1 MSPNPNHTSPMSQ
14 ASSGST
20 ASPDAVHVN
29 ASRRTFLKAGVLLTT
44 GAGGGMLLGFSLPA
58 AGGPPLRA
66 GVTDELVN
74 VASPPQG
81 VFAPNAFIQIG
92 TDGQV
97 TLIMSKVE
105 MGQGIYT
112 AISML
117 IAEELEVPLSRVV
130 LAHAPPDEKRYF
142 DPLLGGQLTGG
153 STSIRY
159 AWDPMRQ
166 AGATA
171 RTVLVNVAAARWQ
184 VDPSTCKAEDGTVVH
199 AASGRRLGYGDLVA
213 DAARQP
219 VPKDVKLKSPDQ
231 FRVIGKPT
239 KRLDGVPKGNGT
251 AVFGMDVRLPDMQYA
266 IIVNCPVFGGKVASV
281 DDSVAKKVPG
291 VKQVVVLDDI
301 VAVVGEHTWAAKRGA
316 SALKIRWN
324 DGPNGKV
331 STRDLF
337 DDMKRA
343 AKKQGAVAKSVGDI
357 RDGLD
362 KAASRFDAAYEQPFL
377 AHAPMEPVNCTLH
390 VKADSCEVWTGT
402 QVPTRAVD
410 EVNRATGIPKDKIVL
425 YNHLLGGGF
434 GRRLEADMVYKAA
447 AVARRVNGPVKVI
460 WSREED
466 VQHDIYRPCYYDE
479 VVVGLDSKGK
489 PVAWHHKVIGSSI
502 IARFAPPLFKDGVD
516 IDAVE
521 VLTDLPYAIGT
532 QQIEYIRQE
541 PRHIP
546 TGWWRGVGPT
556 RATFVVESLI
566 DELAIRAN
574 ADPVQYRQSLLGQT
588 PRAKNVLDIAAR
600 MANWGTPLPKG
611 SGRGVSVLHAF
622 GSFMCMVAEVT
633 VDKNN
638 DVFVKRVACAVD
650 AGMLVNPETVE
661 AQMQGGIIFGITG
674 ALWGEITIADGRVQ
688 QTNFADYRVLRI
700 HETPKIE
707 VHLVKSAEAPG
718 GIGEPGTSAI
728 GAALANAVYAATG
741 RRLRALPLV
750 RQLKTPAGKTASKT
764 V

>member
-1 MSPNPNHTSPMSQ
+1 MSPNHNNTSP
-14 ASSGST
+14 
-20 ASPDAVHVN
+20 ASPESIN
-29 ASRRTFLKAGVLLTT
+29 PSRRTFLKAGVMLTA
-44 GAGGGMLLGFSLPA
+44 GAGGGLLLGFSLPA
-58 AGGPPLRA
+58 TGGPPLRA

-74 VASPPQG
+74 VASPQG

-97 TLIMSKVE
+97 TLIMPKVE
-105 MGQGIYT
+105 MGQGVYT
-112 AISML
+112 AIPML
-117 IAEELEVPLSRVV
+117 LAEELEVPLSRVV
-130 LAHAPPDEKRYF
+130 LAHAPPDEKRFF

-166 AGATA
+166 AGAVA
-171 RTVLVNVAAARWQ
+171 RTLLVNTAAARWQ

-199 AASGRRLGYGDLVA
+199 AASSRRVGYGDLVA
-213 DAARQP
+213 DAAKQP
-219 VPKDVKLKSPDQ
+219 VPKEVKLKSPDQ
-231 FRVIGKPT
+231 FRVIGKPL

-251 AVFGMDVRLPDMQYA
+251 AIFGIDVMLPDMQYA
-266 IIVNCPVFGGKVASV
+266 MIVNCPVFGGKVASV
-281 DDSVAKKVPG
+281 DDSVAKQVPG

-337 DDMKRA
+337 NDMKRA
-343 AKKQGAVAKSVGDI
+343 AKKQGAVAKSVGNI

-362 KAASRFDAAYEQPFL
+362 KAASRFNAEYEQPFL

-410 EVNRATGIPKDKIVL
+410 EVNRATGVPKDKIVL

-447 AVARRVNGPVKVI
+447 AVAKRVNGPVKVI

-479 VVVGLDSKGK
+479 VVVGLDGKGK
-489 PVAWHHKVIGSSI
+489 PVAWYHKVIGSSI
-502 IARFAPPLFKDGVD
+502 LARFAPPLFKDGID
-516 IDAVE
+516 ADAVE
-521 VLTDLPYAIGT
+521 VVTDLPYAIPT
-532 QQIEYIRQE
+532 QQIEYIREE

-600 MANWGTPLPKG
+600 MANWGSALPKG

-633 VDKNN
+633 VDKANE
-638 DVFVKRVACAVD
+638 VAVKRVVCAVD

-688 QTNFADYRVLRI
+688 QTNFADYRMLRI
-700 HETPKIE
+700 NETPKIE
-707 VHLVKSAEAPG
+707 VHLVKSTEAPG

-741 RRLRALPLV
+741 KRLRALPLV
-750 RQLKTPAGKTASKT
+750 RQLKTPANKTA
-764 V
+764 

>member
-1 MSPNPNHTSPMSQ
+1 MSQTHNNTSPAAHPADPES
-14 ASSGST
+14 
-20 ASPDAVHVN
+20 VN
-29 ASRRTFLKAGVLLTT
+29 PSRRTFLKAGVLLTT

-74 VASPPQG
+74 VVSPQG
-81 VFAPNAFIQIG
+81 VYAPNAFVQIG

-97 TLIMSKVE
+97 TLIMPKVE
-105 MGQGIYT
+105 MGQGVYT
-112 AISML
+112 AIPML
-117 IAEELEVPLSRVV
+117 LAEELEVPLSRVV
-130 LAHAPPDEKRYF
+130 IAHAPPDEKLFF

-166 AGATA
+166 AGAVA
-171 RTVLVNVAAARWQ
+171 RTVLVSAAAARWQ
-184 VDPSTCKAEDGTVVH
+184 VDPSTCKASDGAVLH
-199 AASGRRLGYGDLVA
+199 AATGRRLTYGELVT
-213 DAARQP
+213 DAAKLP
-219 VPKDVKLKSPDQ
+219 VPKEVALKRPDQ
-231 FRVIGKPT
+231 FQIVGKPL

-251 AVFGMDVRLPDMQYA
+251 ATFGIDVMIPDMKFA

-281 DDSVAKKVPG
+281 DDSVAKQVPG
-291 VKQVVVLDDI
+291 VTQVVVLDDT
-301 VAVVGEHTWAAKRGA
+301 VAVIGEHTWAAKRGA

-324 DGPNGKV
+324 DGPNGKMV
-331 STRDLF
+331 TRDLF

-343 AKKQGAVAKSVGDI
+343 AKKTGAVAKSVGDI
-357 RDGLD
+357 RGALD
-362 KAASRFDAAYEQPFL
+362 KAASTFAAAYEQPFL

-402 QVPTRAVD
+402 QVPTRAID
-410 EVNRATGIPKDKIVL
+410 EVAKATGVARDKIVL

-434 GRRLEADMVYKAA
+434 GRRLEADMVYQAA
-447 AVARRVNGPVKVI
+447 RVAKRVNGPVKVI
-460 WSREED
+460 WTREED

-479 VVVGLDSKGK
+479 VTVGLDSKGK
-489 PVAWHHKVIGSSI
+489 PVAWYHKVVGSSI
-502 IARFAPPLFKDGVD
+502 LARFAPSVFKNGID

-521 VLTDLPYAIGT
+521 VITDLPYAIAT
-532 QQIEYIRQE
+532 QQIEYIREE
-541 PRHIP
+541 PRNVP

-574 ADPVQYRQSLLGQT
+574 SDPVQYRQSILGPT
-588 PRAKNVLDIAAR
+588 PRARNVLDIAAK
-600 MANWGTPLPKG
+600 MANWGSALPKG
-611 SGRGVSVLHAF
+611 SGRGVSVMHAF
-622 GSFMCMVAEVT
+622 GSFLCMIAEVS
-633 VDKNN
+633 VDKSG
-638 DVFVKRVACAVD
+638 DVAVKRVVCAVD

-674 ALWGEITIADGRVQ
+674 ALWGEITFANGRVQ
-688 QTNFADYRVLRI
+688 QTNFADYRMLRI
-700 HETPKIE
+700 NETPKIE

-741 RRLRALPLV
+741 KRLRKLPLV
-750 RQLKTPAGKTASKT
+750 KQLKTNPKTA
-764 V
+764 